1 MKIKLFLE
9 KLYEELEI
17 ESIDTL
23 TIDTNLHDLEEW
35 DSLTTLSLISFVET
49 EFSVNLSADEIDN
62 FVNLEDLINKLDL
75 KD

>member
-17 ESIDTL
+17 ESVNSL
-23 TIDTNLHDLEEW
+23 TVNTKLDELEEW
-35 DSLTTLSLISFVET
+35 DSLTILSLISFIET
-49 EFSVNLSADEIDN
+49 EFSVNLSATEIED
-62 FVNLEDLINKLDL
+62 FVILKDLVDKLDL